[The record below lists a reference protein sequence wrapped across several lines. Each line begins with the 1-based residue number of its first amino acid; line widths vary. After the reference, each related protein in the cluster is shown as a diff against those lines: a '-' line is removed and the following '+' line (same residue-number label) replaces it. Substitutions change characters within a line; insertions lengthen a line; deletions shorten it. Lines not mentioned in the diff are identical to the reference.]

1 MSWLFSRLIK
11 VYLSRTQIWKINFE
25 VGVTAQHKKEPPVL
39 QLLCSKGGHVLI
51 CAYCAEEIKD
61 AAVVCRFCGRDV
73 PKKLDELEPM
83 EPTPSEPSKRPGQG
97 LSRKSIYQI
106 GGAAAVVLI
115 AVMFFAFSESANVA
129 ACKSAVLGYLKEPS
143 TAQWQGMSETEELNS
158 DYLIEFDDGRVLKD
172 TTAIVI
178 GSVRSSNA
186 FGAMLTTNFRCSKDV
201 AVDYWSV
208 ETWADGDSAP

>member
-1 MSWLFSRLIK
+1 MSLNQ
-11 VYLSRTQIWKINFE
+11 TQTWQINFE
-25 VGVTAQHKKEPPVL
+25 TGVSAQKKEPPVF
-39 QLLCSKGGHVLI
+39 QLVCSRGNVLI

-73 PKKLDELEPM
+73 LKRLEDLEPT
-83 EPTPSEPSKRPGQG
+83 EPAPPRSSKQPRKA
-97 LSRKSIYQI
+97 LSRKSIFQI
-106 GGAAAVVLI
+106 GGAAAAVLV
-115 AVMFFAFSESANVA
+115 AVLFFTLYESANVA

-158 DYLIEFDDGRVLKD
+158 DYLISFDDGRVLKD

-201 AVDYWSV
+201 SDDYWSV

>member
-1 MSWLFSRLIK
+1 MFI
-11 VYLSRTQIWKINFE
+11 
-25 VGVTAQHKKEPPVL
+25 
-39 QLLCSKGGHVLI
+39 GGHVLI

-73 PKKLDELEPM
+73 PKKLEEN
-83 EPTPSEPSKRPGQG
+83 EPTEPTLSEPSKRPGQG

-106 GGAAAVVLI
+106 GGAAAAVLI
-115 AVMFFAFSESANVA
+115 AVMFFSFSESANVA
-129 ACKSAVLGYLKEPS
+129 ACKSSVLGYLKEPS

>member
-1 MSWLFSRLIK
+1 
-11 VYLSRTQIWKINFE
+11 
-25 VGVTAQHKKEPPVL
+25 
-39 QLLCSKGGHVLI
+39 
-51 CAYCAEEIKD
+51 
-61 AAVVCRFCGRDV
+61 
-73 PKKLDELEPM
+73 
-83 EPTPSEPSKRPGQG
+83 
-97 LSRKSIYQI
+97 
-106 GGAAAVVLI
+106 
-115 AVMFFAFSESANVA
+115 
-129 ACKSAVLGYLKEPS
+129 
-143 TAQWQGMSETEELNS
+143 MSETEELNS